1 VSPNA
6 KEETTKNNKSRHTAN
21 QTLNCYIHKAQEQ
34 KQQSLLTAIFPA
46 CLPLFPQT
54 TVKEVTRLSV
64 KTASAAAAAA
74 ATTIS
79 ETVVNANHVFSRN

>member
-21 QTLNCYIHKAQEQ
+21 QILNCYIHKAQAQ
-34 KQQSLLTAIFPA
+34 KQQSLLTAVFPA

-54 TVKEVTRLSV
+54 TVKEVKRISV
-64 KTASAAAAAA
+64 KTASTAA
-74 ATTIS
+74 ATTTTRS
-79 ETVVNANHVFSRN
+79 ETAVNANHVFSRN

>member
-21 QTLNCYIHKAQEQ
+21 KPLNCYIHKAQAQ
-34 KQQSLLTAIFPA
+34 KQQSPLTAVFPA

-54 TVKEVTRLSV
+54 TVKEVKRISV
-64 KTASAAAAAA
+64 KTASTPPPP
-74 ATTIS
+74 TTTTTS